1 MISNIRG
8 VLFKKG
14 ADRVVVDVHGIGY
27 ELYVPAISLEKLPET
42 GSEVSLHT
50 HLYVREDT
58 MQLFGFLKEDE
69 KGLFETLIGISGIG
83 PRLAVSIMSVF
94 SVESF
99 KKAVAATDVNAI
111 TTIPGIGQKGAKRI
125 ILELQ
130 EKLISA
136 EEAGVPAGMPS
147 EQAQMLA
154 EAKQA
159 LIGLGYT
166 ASEAVKALEGY
177 AFDENAKVEDAIKF
191 GLKSLAHV

>member
-8 VLFKKG
+8 VLFKKEP
-14 ADRVVVDVHGIGY
+14 DRVIVDVHGIGY
-27 ELYVPAISLEKLPET
+27 ELFVPAISLDKLPET
-42 GSEVSLHT
+42 GSEVSLYT

-69 KGLFETLIGISGIG
+69 KSLFETLIGISGIG

-94 SVESF
+94 SVDSF
-99 KKAVAATDVNAI
+99 KKAVAETDVSAI

-130 EKLISA
+130 EKLIAA
-136 EEAGVPAGMPS
+136 EEAGVPAGMPD
-147 EQAQMLA
+147 EQAKVLA

-159 LIGLGYT
+159 LIGLGYN
-166 ASEAVKALEGY
+166 ASEAAKALEGY
-177 AFDENAKVEDAIKF
+177 AFNEKTEVEEVIKF
-191 GLKSLAHV
+191 GLKSLAQV